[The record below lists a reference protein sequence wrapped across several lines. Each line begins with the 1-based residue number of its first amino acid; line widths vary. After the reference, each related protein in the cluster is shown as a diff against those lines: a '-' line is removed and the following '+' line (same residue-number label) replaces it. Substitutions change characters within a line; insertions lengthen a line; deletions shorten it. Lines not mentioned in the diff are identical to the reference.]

1 MVSKWWTHRASG
13 VQAPR
18 RYQSKIYIESNQKDF
33 QPIFGEFTSMQ
44 TLTIYRRLLVR
55 SKRRHQPQFNQK
67 KSPGSRDVFPASHGI
82 LARAC
87 ARAVAEGKDTCI
99 GHEAAARRVR
109 CRIGCGR

>member
-1 MVSKWWTHRASG
+1 MRCAFDADGERRVSSAFALWFRNGGRTGRADFMR
-13 VQAPR
+13 Q
-18 RYQSKIYIESNQKDF
+18 RYQSKIYIESNQSDF

-87 ARAVAEGKDTCI
+87 ARAVAQGT
-99 GHEAAARRVR
+99 
-109 CRIGCGR
+109 